1 MKGLANKTCIVTGGS
16 NGIGKAICN
25 RLLEENCN
33 VIILDVKRP
42 DEIEKF
48 KFYHCD
54 LSSEEEISSTVAEIE
69 RNYKKIDILVNNAAI
84 FIMKGIEATSEEWK
98 RITQVNIVS
107 VSIITK
113 YLLPLLINSH
123 NGSIINIAS
132 ISAIIGQANFAMYNA
147 TKAAI
152 LGLTKCWAIDF
163 GKDNIRVNNILP
175 GYIDS
180 PSSKQYLTERN
191 LDETLINRKL
201 RAQHPLGRL
210 GTPNDIANA
219 VAFIA
224 SEEASFITGADII
237 IDGGFTIQ

>member
-33 VIILDVKRP
+33 VIILDIKKP
-42 DEIEKF
+42 DDIKDF

-54 LSSEEEISSTVAEIE
+54 LSSEEEIASTVAEIE
-69 RNYKKIDILVNNAAI
+69 KNYKKIDVLINNAAI

-98 RITQVNIVS
+98 KITQVNIVS

-180 PSSKQYLTERN
+180 PSSKQYLAERE

-210 GTPNDIANA
+210 GAPNDIASA

-224 SEEASFITGADII
+224 SEEASFITGTDII